1 MNKLLT
7 MLTLA
12 VVLMG
17 CSTYQEVVY
26 LQDVNDGE
34 SKELNNVREITIQP
48 SDILSISV
56 NAAES
61 EKELVLPFNIM
72 PVVTNN
78 VNQGAVSATPLHG
91 YVVDNDGF
99 ITFPTFGK
107 IHVAGMT
114 RNQLIDFISNK
125 LKAEGQLT
133 RPIVAVSFLNMKVNV
148 LGEVA
153 RPGSYAITA
162 NKMTLLEAL
171 SMAGDLTIYGR
182 RDKVLVIREEDGRR
196 INAYVNLKSK
206 SLFDSPYFYLKQGDV
221 IYVMPNKRR
230 ADQSTVSPWIT
241 PIMSGVGILASIASV
256 ITTSIYYTKM
266 ASRIK

>member
-1 MNKLLT
+1 MNRIF
-7 MLTLA
+7 TLFVMA
-12 VVLMG
+12 LMFVG

-26 LQDVNDGE
+26 LQDITDGE
-34 SKELNNVREITIQP
+34 VQTMGKVKEITIQP

-61 EKELVLPFNIM
+61 EKELVQPFNIM
-72 PVVTNN
+72 PVTNIA
-78 VNQGAVSATPLHG
+78 QGAVASTPIHG
-91 YVVDNDGF
+91 YVVDNEGC

-107 IHVAGMT
+107 IYVAGMT
-114 RNQLIDFISNK
+114 RNDLIDFLSKK
-125 LKAEGQLT
+125 LIDEGQLT

-153 RPGSYAITA
+153 RPGSYAITS
-162 NKMTLLEAL
+162 NKMTLLDAL
-171 SMAGDLTIYGR
+171 GMAGDLTIFGR
-182 RDKVLVIREEDGRR
+182 RDKVLIIREEDGKR

-206 SLFDSPYFYLKQGDV
+206 NLFESPYFYLKQNDV
-221 IYVMPNKRR
+221 VYVMPNKRR

-241 PIMSGVGILASIASV
+241 PIMSGVGILATIASV
-256 ITTSIYYTKM
+256 ITTSIYYTRM

>member
-7 MLTLA
+7 LLA
-12 VVLMG
+12 LAFVVAG

-34 SKELNNVREITIQP
+34 SKELSNVREITIQP

-72 PVVTNN
+72 PVVNSTT
-78 VNQGAVSATPLHG
+78 QGAVSATPMQG

-114 RNQLIDFISNK
+114 RNQLIDFLSNK
-125 LKAEGQLT
+125 LIAEGQLT

-153 RPGSYAITA
+153 RPGSYAITS

-182 RDKVLVIREEDGRR
+182 RDKVLVIREENGQR

-206 SLFDSPYFYLKQGDV
+206 SLFESPYFYLKQSDV

-230 ADQSTVSPWIT
+230 ADQSTVSPWIG

-256 ITTSIYYTKM
+256 ITTSLYYTKM